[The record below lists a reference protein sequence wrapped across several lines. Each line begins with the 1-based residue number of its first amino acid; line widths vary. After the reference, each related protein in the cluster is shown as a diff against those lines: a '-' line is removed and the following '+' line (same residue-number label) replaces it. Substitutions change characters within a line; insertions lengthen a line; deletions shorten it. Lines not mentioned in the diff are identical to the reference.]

1 MDDNM
6 EPIINR
12 VAESDIQIFN
22 LEELWDGAPVRELD
36 LEPFLVEGLVLR
48 EREFRQRVK
57 EYEWSQF
64 EGARLAVFC
73 STDAIVPT
81 WAFMLIASRVKGI
94 VRSVAPG
101 RINDIIRDHYTRA
114 LAEVDWERYRDRNV
128 VIKGCGS
135 KLVPTSAYVAATLQL
150 QDVASKLMYGEPC
163 SSVPLWRRPQE
174 RKEGAAKAAVRP
186 AKLANLPSGPPRD

>member
-1 MDDNM
+1 M
-6 EPIINR
+6 EPIRNR

-57 EYEWSQF
+57 DYDWAQF

-73 STDAIVPT
+73 STDAIIPT
-81 WAFMLIASRVKGI
+81 WAFMLIAARVKG
-94 VRSVAPG
+94 VVLSVAPG
-101 RINDIIRDHYTRA
+101 RTGDIIRDHFTRA
-114 LAEVDWERYRDRNV
+114 LNDVDWEKYRGRNV

-135 KLVPTSAYVAATLQL
+135 KMVPTSAYVAATLRL
-150 QDVASKLMYGEPC
+150 QDVAGKLMYGEPC

-174 RKEGAAKAAVRP
+174 RDDGAPNAAVRP
-186 AKLANLPSGPPRD
+186 AALANLPSGPTRD